1 METKLSVYKRTLKEI
16 DLKDF
21 KAHTIGRNWWLD
33 FEPNGKSALFEPYPS
48 SNSIS
53 VYLDEHHQ
61 TKKSVIES
69 IEVSLE
75 LHINYDEYGNERK
88 QIININI

>member
-21 KAHTIGRNWWLD
+21 KGYTIGKNWWLD
-33 FEPNGKSALFEPYPS
+33 FSPNGKSAAFEPYPS

-61 TKKSVIES
+61 TKKSVLES
-69 IEVSLE
+69 IEESLE
-75 LHINYDEYGNERK
+75 HHINYDDNGNER
-88 QIININI
+88 